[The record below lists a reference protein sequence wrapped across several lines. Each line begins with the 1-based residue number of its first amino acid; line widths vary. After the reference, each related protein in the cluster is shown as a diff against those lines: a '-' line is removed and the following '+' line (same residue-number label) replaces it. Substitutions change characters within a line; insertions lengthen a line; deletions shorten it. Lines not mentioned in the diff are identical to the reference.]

1 MNDMISTFANGFAIS
16 AALIMAIGAQNMFV
30 LRQGLQREHV
40 GPIVLFCIVSDC
52 ILISAGVAGMGAAL
66 ALVPSLSLI
75 LSLGGASFLGWYGV
89 SALRRAATS
98 SSMLVTG
105 GTGKTLVAALGGAA
119 GFTFLNP
126 HVYLDAVILM
136 GAIGSAVAEHLR
148 PVFVAGALTAS
159 VIWFTA
165 LGFGARFLTPL
176 FARPIAWKVLD
187 LLVGTMMLTMACGL
201 LLHAY
206 DGA

>member
-1 MNDMISTFANGFAIS
+1 MTDIFSTFANGFAIT

-40 GPIVLFCIVSDC
+40 GPIVLFCVVSDG

-66 ALVPSLSLI
+66 ELVPGLSLF
-75 LSLGGASFLGWYGV
+75 LSLGGACFLGWYGAV
-89 SALRRAATS
+89 AFRRAATS
-98 SSMLVTG
+98 SSMQVAG
-105 GTGKTLVAALGGAA
+105 GGGKTLVAALAGAA

-126 HVYLDAVILM
+126 HVYLDTVLLM
-136 GAIGSAVAEHLR
+136 GAVSSTIAEQLR

-165 LGFGARFLTPL
+165 LGFGARFLSPL
-176 FARPIAWKVLD
+176 FARPAAWKILD
-187 LLVGTMMLTMACGL
+187 ILVGTMMVTMAIGL
-201 LLHAY
+201 LVHAF
-206 DGA
+206 DLA